1 MQVRDTHTH
10 TTLNIYI
17 CIRVETCT
25 NHTYTHTHTHNVIQ
39 QSPQRNDASGKEF
52 EDLHDKIQEQ
62 LVMEDMPSS
71 SKSMKWRIQLVRMV
85 SELAVRFQQE
95 QKYCNA
101 ETTRLKELLAQ
112 QQQQL
117 SIVKR
122 TDNKKSPGQSRQLQ
136 RLRKVAQRMHK
147 EILSLREKLKRT
159 EVESKSKD
167 RKIADLSEKSQ
178 KDKWRIETSEKRV
191 KDMET
196 QLALKSSNLEAALTS
211 SLTIAESHA
220 AAERRIAEM
229 ERQLATGYTNL
240 KNEIERTVSSSPSK
254 NNQWSRLGLGEID
267 EEKTTMIPATTKD
280 EPLLIVSEL
289 RDMLLDLWNQLH
301 RVELNGGSEFASSL
315 MSGAPETV
323 QALEEWCDAH
333 PESELTIRGI
343 ECT

>member
-1 MQVRDTHTH
+1 MEITHTH
-10 TTLNIYI
+10 T
-17 CIRVETCT
+17 
-25 NHTYTHTHTHNVIQ
+25 YTHNIIK

-85 SELAVRFQQE
+85 SELAIRFQQE
-95 QKYCNA
+95 QKYCNS
-101 ETTRLKELLAQ
+101 ETTRLEGLLAQ
-112 QQQQL
+112 QRQQL
-117 SIVKR
+117 SKR
-122 TDNKKSPGQSRQLQ
+122 TDKKESPGQSRQLQ

-147 EILSLREKLKRT
+147 EILSLREKCKRI
-159 EVESKSKD
+159 EAESKSKD
-167 RKIADLSEKSQ
+167 DKIADLSEKSQ

-240 KNEIERTVSSSPSK
+240 KNEIDRTVSSSPSK
-254 NNQWSRLGLGEID
+254 NNQWSRLGLGEVD
-267 EEKTTMIPATTKD
+267 EEKTTMILATTKD

-289 RDMLLDLWNQLH
+289 RDMLLDLL
-301 RVELNGGSEFASSL
+301 ESTSS
-315 MSGAPETV
+315 S
-323 QALEEWCDAH
+323 
-333 PESELTIRGI
+333 
-343 ECT
+343 